1 MTRIPARCAQAGWA
15 LVLELHRAFQSPER
29 KPGAWRC
36 HVRAA
41 AFAMLCSAH
50 CTSGAAAPL
59 LSAASSPVSAKT
71 NDGYAGWVA
80 EASRRFNIPIAWIT
94 AVMHVESG
102 GNARSVSP
110 KGAIGLMQIMPRTWA
125 DLQARYHLGSDPF
138 DPHDNIIGGV
148 AYLRELE
155 DRFGS
160 SDFLAAYHAGP
171 GQLVDILAGLRPLGS
186 ETRAYLTRL
195 SRLLPDLPIGRT
207 LIAEDSAVAW
217 QRSALFSTLH
227 QTVRVQADRSTTG
240 GVGSAAAPSSF
251 ALTPHPDGLFVAIPA
266 SETR

>member
-1 MTRIPARCAQAGWA
+1 MTGTPARCASAVRA
-15 LVLELHRAFQSPER
+15 LVLELHLAFRSPER
-29 KPGAWRC
+29 KPSAWPGR
-36 HVRAA
+36 VRAA
-41 AFAMLCSAH
+41 ALAMLCTAH
-50 CTSGAAAPL
+50 CASGAAAPV

-71 NDGYAGWVA
+71 SDGYAEWVA
-80 EASRRFNIPIAWIT
+80 EASRRFNIPIAWIA

-102 GNARSVSP
+102 GGARAVSP
-110 KGAIGLMQIMPRTWA
+110 KGAMGLMQIMPRTWA

-138 DPHDNIIGGV
+138 DPHDNILGGV

-160 SDFLAAYHAGP
+160 GDFLAAYHAGP
-171 GQLVDILAGLRPLGS
+171 GQLADTLAGLRPLGN

-195 SRLLPDLPIGRT
+195 SRLLPDLPIDRT
-207 LIAEDSAVAW
+207 LISEDPAGAW
-217 QRSALFSTLH
+217 QRTALFAPH
-227 QTVRVQADRSTTG
+227 YQTARVRADRSTTD
-240 GVGSAAAPSSF
+240 GVGSAAAPTSF

>member
-1 MTRIPARCAQAGWA
+1 
-15 LVLELHRAFQSPER
+15 
-29 KPGAWRC
+29 
-36 HVRAA
+36 
-41 AFAMLCSAH
+41 MLCTAH
-50 CTSGAAAPL
+50 CASGDAAPL
-59 LSAASSPVSAKT
+59 SSAASSPAPAKT

-80 EASRRFNIPIAWIT
+80 EASRRFDIPIAWIT
-94 AVMHVESG
+94 AVMHVESR
-102 GNARSVSP
+102 GNARAVSS
-110 KGAIGLMQIMPRTWA
+110 KGAKGLMQIMPRTWA

-138 DPHDNIIGGV
+138 DPHDNILGGA

-160 SDFLAAYHAGP
+160 GNFLAAYHAGP
-171 GQLVDILAGLRPLGS
+171 GQLVDTLAGLRPLGS

-195 SRLLPDLPIGRT
+195 SRLLPDLPIDRP
-207 LIAEDSAVAW
+207 LIAEDPAVAW
-217 QRSALFSTLH
+217 QRSPLFSNHH
-227 QTVRVQADRSTTG
+227 QTVRVQADRSTTD